1 MDTLAHLIV
10 TFFIFGWDPCAI
22 IGGVLPDIF
31 YGISMLKS
39 GLKLCRD
46 DPIFVIGERLH
57 SFFVIPTLG
66 SIIFLFTQSPCFAIF
81 TEAII
86 VHLIIDV
93 FTHKS
98 FGPRFLWPFLDKY
111 APSGAIDWF
120 NWKIIIAYYV
130 ILAITATIRLFL

>member
-10 TFFIFGWDPCAI
+10 TILIFGWDPYAI

-39 GLKLCRD
+39 GFKLRRD
-46 DPIFVIGERLH
+46 DLIFVIGERLH

-66 SIIFLFTQSPCFAIF
+66 SITFLLTQDSRFAIF

-86 VHLIIDV
+86 VHIIIDV
-93 FTHKS
+93 FTHKNI
-98 FGPRFLWPFLDKY
+98 GPRFLWPLLDRY

-120 NWKIIIAYYV
+120 NWKIIIVYYV
-130 ILAITATIRLFL
+130 ILATTAIIRLFL